1 MSVEIAPIM
10 DVDVPAVA
18 DLLHANLN
26 DEVPWAQSCLTMP
39 WKVKAPNH
47 GFLLRDGQVVVG
59 ACVAFYSERL
69 VAGKAERFCN
79 VGAWYVLPAYRFH
92 SIQLLRTLL
101 AQKGYHFTCLSANE
115 TVLAIIARL
124 KFRSL
129 DMSAALI
136 PNLPW
141 PTVPGRTRISEEPD
155 VIERTIAG
163 AELELYRDHAKA
175 LAVHHHVLLRGQESC
190 YIMHREFRYRDRP
203 LYAVLLHVSNPDLF
217 RRALRSL
224 TRHLLVCHGLVA
236 VLGEL
241 RIIGDRPRLSFELN
255 AWPKM
260 YSSPSLEPEQIDNLY
275 SELVCVPW
283 SAAS

>member
-141 PTVPGRTRISEEPD
+141 PTVPGRTRISEDPD